1 MGCRIPGS
9 SRRSR
14 CSIFWE
20 GSFERWTRRPTVS
33 FPANSGRRGTRAPT
47 TAGWRR
53 RASTSPRWT
62 SWARHKPSAWCCSGN
77 GGLNLGRG
85 LWVGAALAVFVH
97 APLAFPSTA
106 WAQSGPS
113 PRSPGPSHEILTARA
128 AREAARSRWL
138 TARWSGT
145 LAALREAQVRWDQA
159 SETYRSVLRTAPLP
173 AASSRRRMDAWTSV
187 ALDLVENGEWA
198 RGLTLLRG
206 PLASERSLVSIHAL
220 AAARLESPA
229 AGLRVLGWPPDAR
242 SSFRAER
249 PSARDEAQLYVAATL
264 SDSAGS
270 PRPAQAASGRR
281 GRVRARERS
290 RVSAVSRAPVRGLV
304 RGIPRA
310 PLATWRSF
318 FGQPRGLGARS
329 GPVASR
335 ASRFRGGRQQ
345 VRACRGIGQRG
356 HDRGDRG
363 LGARAR
369 MGRPTDAARGRD
381 CPSMGAH
388 ADPHAIP
395 CRSHAGSRG
404 GRLDPRGLARV
415 GRFHARGAGPRRRPR
430 LLLARMGS
438 VGPRRFIPRP
448 AVLPASVGARP
459 LVL

>member
-187 ALDLVENGEWA
+187 AMDLVENGEWA

-270 PRPAQAASGRR
+270 PRSARAARWHMLEERR
-281 GRVRARERS
+281 PDRARSWARYSLARAGTRPRPRHTACSS
-290 RVSAVSRAPVRGLV
+290 RDLAFLLRAAAR
-304 RGIPRA
+304 
-310 PLATWRSF
+310 TWRSVWPGRF
-318 FGQPRGLGARS
+318 ARFTISRRPTASSCLPR
-329 GPVASR
+329 
-335 ASRFRGGRQQ
+335 
-345 VRACRGIGQRG
+345 
-356 HDRGDRG
+356 HWT
-363 LGARAR
+363 ARAR
-369 MGRPTDAARGRD
+369 PGRPRPGSACANGKTNGRR
-381 CPSMGAH
+381 A
-388 ADPHAIP
+388 
-395 CRSHAGSRG
+395 
-404 GRLDPRGLARV
+404 
-415 GRFHARGAGPRRRPR
+415 RPR
-430 LLLARMGS
+430 LSFDGRARGPARHPLPQSCGFTRRSPGS
-438 VGPRRFIPRP
+438 ARTRSRRPIPRSGGRAP
-448 AVLPASVGARP
+448 KTPASSSGADG
-459 LVL
+459 